1 MGLILM
7 VLSFVGLWK
16 AFEKANEP
24 GWKVFIPF
32 YNTYIICK
40 IGNCIKFFWIYLITS
55 ILAFAAFPILF
66 VMCILSY
73 ESYSEANLIF
83 LILFI
88 VLVFAI
94 VITLFVL
101 QILIEIN
108 FAKAFGQSPW
118 FGVGIAFFPYIF
130 YMIIGFSNEIVYTGN
145 YKEMNIENTFK
156 L

>member
-32 YNTYIICK
+32 YNTYTICK
-40 IGNCIKFFWIYLITS
+40 IGNCIKFFWIYLVTS

-66 VMCILSY
+66 VIGIFSY
-73 ESYSEANLIF
+73 ESYYEASIIF
-83 LILFI
+83 LMLFI

-94 VITLFVL
+94 VIALLVL
-101 QILIEIN
+101 QILITIN

-130 YMIIGFSNEIVYTGN
+130 HMIIGFSNDIVYTGN
-145 YKEMNIENTFK
+145 YKEMNIGDTFNC
-156 L
+156 